1 MKLTINLLCAAITLS
16 VLASA
21 PLNLVAQQ
29 MLAQRKFQPEDLFRV
44 RHISAI
50 AWSPDG
56 VHAAI
61 QLTKP
66 DRALGSVVSNEIAL
80 LDVKSRALRTLSSN
94 VSKYFGF
101 FNPMWSPDGRRLA
114 FLSVDANASIQAWIW
129 TAGTNAP
136 SPLRQWDI
144 RAGFFND
151 SAMAWVDDDH
161 IALLAWDIGAKKSG
175 TVYTEVLRGPN
186 AAEGW
191 KRALAGQLPSVSVLE
206 SGHYTERKGPS
217 ARLVVVDVGTNSA
230 KTVVRGRIHNLSV
243 SADRRFMKFDQEE
256 PGVPGQAV
264 SSYFALATSDVDTA
278 YVAVNRGT
286 TIHVI
291 DARSGAEVAAPLFPE
306 AKSKPEVKADANVT
320 PPRPDATWLSSA
332 PIGSAALYTA
342 NASDGSHLWLCG
354 GGVQPKSSCTE
365 IWRANEWV
373 KEIKTGSA
381 ESIPYKTADGTA
393 LTAWLLLPPDYSA
406 GTKVPFV
413 TIVYPGLV
421 YDDTQPSDFSLYDA
435 YFWGHPQLFAALG
448 YAVLLPSMPPEKN
461 QSDKLKLLP
470 AGVIPAIEAVV
481 SQGIAD
487 PDRVA
492 VIGQSDGG
500 FATLGLI
507 TQTNRFRSAIES
519 AGFSDLV
526 SLYGTFYGQ
535 YRYGDAGPP
544 EKGQVL
550 RMLQMEK
557 GYAGLGGPPWV
568 NADVYRAGS
577 AVLSADKVETPLMLI
592 HGDLDFI
599 PIQQDEEF
607 FTALLR
613 QDKRAVF
620 LRYQGEWHTISN
632 RANVLDL
639 WKRVTDWLA
648 ATMAPRK

>member
-1 MKLTINLLCAAITLS
+1 MKHTISLLRTAVSLSALAA
-16 VLASA
+16 AA
-21 PLNLVAQQ
+21 LNLAAQQ
-29 MLAQRKFQPEDLFRV
+29 VLPHRKFQPEDLFRV
-44 RHISAI
+44 RQVRQVKWSAN
-50 AWSPDG
+50 G
-56 VHAAI
+56 LHAAI
-61 QLTKP
+61 ELTRP
-66 DRALGSVVSNEIAL
+66 ERTLGSEVSNEIAL
-80 LDVKSRALRTLSSN
+80 LDVRGRALRALSSN
-94 VSKYFGF
+94 SAMYIGF
-101 FNPMWSPDGRRLA
+101 FNARWSPNGQRLA
-114 FLSVDANASIQAWIW
+114 FLSVDQNASVRAWTW
-129 TAGTNAP
+129 TVGTEMA
-136 SPLRQWDI
+136 SPLRDFDI
-144 RAGFFND
+144 RFGFND
-151 SAMAWVDDDH
+151 PPMAWIDDDH
-161 IALLAWDIGAKKSG
+161 IALLAWDAGAEKSG
-175 TVYTEVLRGPN
+175 NLYYQILRGRN
-186 AAEGW
+186 VADNW
-191 KRALAGQLPSVSVLE
+191 KRAVGSRSPTVSVLE
-206 SGHYTERKGPS
+206 SGRYAEQKGPS
-217 ARLVVVDVGTNSA
+217 ARLVVVDLTTNA
-230 KTVVRGRIHNLSV
+230 TKTLARGRMHNVSV
-243 SADRRFMKFDQEE
+243 SADGHFIKFDQEQ

-264 SSYFALATSDVDTA
+264 ASYFALATTDVDTA

-286 TIHVI
+286 ATHVI
-291 DARSGAEVAAPLFPE
+291 DAHFGAEVPASSMPE
-306 AKSKPEVKADANVT
+306 AKAQPVPEADPKLA
-320 PPRPDATWLSSA
+320 PPRPDARWLAGA
-332 PIGSAALYTA
+332 PVGGAALYTA

-354 GGVQPKSSCTE
+354 GAVQPKSSCTE
-365 IWRANEWV
+365 IWHANEWV
-373 KEIKTGSA
+373 REIKTGSI
-381 ESIPYKTADGTA
+381 ESIPYKTADGTPLA
-393 LTAWLLLPPDYSA
+393 AWLLLPPDYSA
-406 GTKVPFV
+406 GTKLPMV

-421 YDDTQPSDFSLYDA
+421 YDAARPSDFSLYDA

-470 AGVIPAIEAVV
+470 AGVIPAIDAVV

-557 GYAGLGGPPWV
+557 GYAGLGGPPWD

-577 AVLSADKVETPLMLI
+577 AVLSANKVETPLMLI

-632 RANVLDL
+632 RPNVLDL
-639 WKRVTDWLA
+639 WKRVVDWLA
-648 ATMAPRK
+648 ETMPPRK